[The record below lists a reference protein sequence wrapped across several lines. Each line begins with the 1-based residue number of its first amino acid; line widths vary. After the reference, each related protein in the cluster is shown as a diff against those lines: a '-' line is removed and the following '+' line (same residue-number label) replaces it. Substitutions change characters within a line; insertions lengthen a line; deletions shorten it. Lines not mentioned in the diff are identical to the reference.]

1 LTRESPW
8 LKIQDMSSRRAFT
21 AIVLGVALGVSVLG
35 ALWFSS
41 RIAQEYERE
50 FLQRSEWLARNFA
63 DQVWLQLRTIEDPSR
78 LRSVFNTMVDEFV
91 VMDPVIYAQIV
102 LDGELIAQHQ
112 HLGDALVERVLAL
125 PEGAVP
131 ARHTERKRLE
141 GGREYLDIWR
151 AIEPGRTDES
161 TSYVRLG
168 ISLTPLH
175 EAIWGLYQMVLL
187 WAVGFALVMG
197 GVAYLSWPWWVKGR
211 PLPDTERGDLTLTLS
226 ASGEGQGEVEGSG
239 ERSRTLSFGQLVI
252 DDHAKE
258 VRLNGTV
265 LPLTP
270 REYALLR
277 LLAAEPG
284 RVFSAQEIIERAWAT
299 EKFVSSEDVKK
310 YIYLVRQKIE
320 RDPQNPQIILTVRG
334 FGYKFVP
341 PS

>member
-1 LTRESPW
+1 
-8 LKIQDMSSRRAFT
+8 
-21 AIVLGVALGVSVLG
+21 
-35 ALWFSS
+35 
-41 RIAQEYERE
+41 
-50 FLQRSEWLARNFA
+50 
-63 DQVWLQLRTIEDPSR
+63 
-78 LRSVFNTMVDEFV
+78 
-91 VMDPVIYAQIV
+91 
-102 LDGELIAQHQ
+102 
-112 HLGDALVERVLAL
+112 
-125 PEGAVP
+125 
-131 ARHTERKRLE
+131 
-141 GGREYLDIWR
+141 
-151 AIEPGRTDES
+151 
-161 TSYVRLG
+161 
-168 ISLTPLH
+168 
-175 EAIWGLYQMVLL
+175 
-187 WAVGFALVMG
+187 
-197 GVAYLSWPWWVKGR
+197 VKGR

-320 RDPQNPQIILTVRG
+320 RDPKNPQIILTVRG

>member
-1 LTRESPW
+1 
-8 LKIQDMSSRRAFT
+8 MSSRSLFVG
-21 AIVLGVALGVSVLG
+21 IVAGIALGVSMLG

-41 RIAQEYERE
+41 RIAQEHERD

-63 DQVWLQLRTIEDPSR
+63 DQVWLQLRTLEDTSR

-112 HLGDALVERVLAL
+112 HLGDVPVGRVLAL

-131 ARHTERKRLE
+131 ARRLERKRLE
-141 GGREYLDIWR
+141 DGREYVDLWR
-151 AIEPGRTDES
+151 AIEPGRRDES
-161 TSYVRLG
+161 ASYVRLG

-175 EAIWGLYQMVLL
+175 EAIWGVYQMALL
-187 WAVGFALVMG
+187 WAMGLALVMG
-197 GVAYLSWPWWVKGR
+197 GVAYLSWPWWVKGASPS
-211 PLPDTERGDLTLTLS
+211 PLLPSPGLTPQPPSLKGRGSSPPSL
-226 ASGEGQGEVEGSG
+226 GEGSG
-239 ERSRTLSFGQLVI
+239 ERSGTLSFGQLVI

-270 REYALLR
+270 REYALMR
-277 LLAAEPG
+277 LLASEPG
-284 RVFSAQEIIERAWAT
+284 RVFSAQEIIERAWGT

-310 YIYLVRQKIE
+310 YIYLLRQKIE
-320 RDPQNPQIILTVRG
+320 RDPQNPQVILTVRG
-334 FGYKFVP
+334 FGYKFVL

>member
-1 LTRESPW
+1 
-8 LKIQDMSSRRAFT
+8 MSSRRAFT

-112 HLGDALVERVLAL
+112 HLGDAPVERVLAL

-211 PLPDTERGDLTLTLS
+211 PLPRPLPDTERG
-226 ASGEGQGEVEGSG
+226 ASPPPLGEGSG

-299 EKFVSSEDVKK
+299 EKSSRAKTSRN
-310 YIYLVRQKIE
+310 IS
-320 RDPQNPQIILTVRG
+320 ILCGRRSSATPKTPRSFSPCVGLGTSSCPRLS
-334 FGYKFVP
+334 VLI
-341 PS
+341 SV

>member
-1 LTRESPW
+1 
-8 LKIQDMSSRRAFT
+8 MSSRRAFT
-21 AIVLGVALGVSVLG
+21 AIVMGVALGLSALG
-35 ALWFSS
+35 AFWFSS
-41 RIAQEYERE
+41 RIAREQERD
-50 FLQRSEWLARNFA
+50 FIQRSEWLARNFA
-63 DQVWLQLRTIEDPSR
+63 DQVWLQLRTLEDPSR

-112 HLGDALVERVLAL
+112 HLGDAPVDRVLAL

-141 GGREYLDIWR
+141 GGREYVDLWR

-161 TSYVRLG
+161 VSYVRLG
-168 ISLTPLH
+168 VSLTPLH
-175 EAIWGLYQMVLL
+175 EAIVSMYQMALL

-197 GVAYLSWPWWVKGR
+197 LSAYLAWPWWAKTAPPS
-211 PLPDTERGDLTLTLS
+211 PLFPSPSEWRGAGGDEGGVLNS
-226 ASGEGQGEVEGSG
+226 A
-239 ERSRTLSFGQLVI
+239 LSFGQLAI

-270 REYALLR
+270 REYALIR
-277 LLAAEPG
+277 LLASEPG

>member
-112 HLGDALVERVLAL
+112 HLGDAPVERVLAL

-211 PLPDTERGDLTLTLS
+211 PLPRPLPDTERG
-226 ASGEGQGEVEGSG
+226 ASPPPLGEGSG

>member
-1 LTRESPW
+1 
-8 LKIQDMSSRRAFT
+8 MSSRRAFT
-21 AIVLGVALGVSVLG
+21 TIVIGIALGVSVLG

-41 RIAQEYERE
+41 RMAQEHERE
-50 FLQRSEWLARNFA
+50 FLRSSEWLARNFA

-112 HLGDALVERVLAL
+112 HLGDVPVERVLAL

-131 ARHTERKRLE
+131 ARHTERRRLE

-151 AIEPGRTDES
+151 AIEPGRTEES

-211 PLPDTERGDLTLTLS
+211 PLPRPLPDTGRGDLTLTLS
-226 ASGEGQGEVEGSG
+226 ASGEGQGEVR

-265 LPLTP
+265 LLLTP
-270 REYALLR
+270 REYALIR

>member
-1 LTRESPW
+1 
-8 LKIQDMSSRRAFT
+8 MSSRRAFT

-50 FLQRSEWLARNFA
+50 FLRSSEWLARNFA

-112 HLGDALVERVLAL
+112 HLGDVPVERVLAL

-131 ARHTERKRLE
+131 ARHTERRRLE

-211 PLPDTERGDLTLTLS
+211 PLPRPLPDTERGDLTLTLS
-226 ASGEGQGEVEGSG
+226 ASGEGQGEVR

>member
-1 LTRESPW
+1 
-8 LKIQDMSSRRAFT
+8 MSSRRAFT
-21 AIVLGVALGVSVLG
+21 AIVMGMALGVSVLG

-41 RIAQEYERE
+41 RIAREHERE
-50 FLQRSEWLARNFA
+50 FLRRSEWLARNFA
-63 DQVWLQLRTIEDPSR
+63 DQVWLQLRTLEDASR

-112 HLGDALVERVLAL
+112 HLGDAPVERVLAL

-131 ARHTERKRLE
+131 ARRLERKRLE
-141 GGREYLDIWR
+141 NGREYLDLWR

-161 TSYVRLG
+161 ASYVRLG
-168 ISLTPLH
+168 VSLTPLH
-175 EAIWGLYQMVLL
+175 EAIAGVYQLALL
-187 WAVGFALVMG
+187 WAVGLALVMG
-197 GVAYLSWPWWVKGR
+197 LVAYLSWPWWAKGASPS
-211 PLPDTERGDLTLTLS
+211 PLTSPPAPPCTGEGLGVR
-226 ASGEGQGEVEGSG
+226 SGEGSVLNSA
-239 ERSRTLSFGQLVI
+239 LSFGQLVI

-270 REYALLR
+270 REYALIR
-277 LLAAEPG
+277 LLASEPG

-310 YIYLVRQKIE
+310 YIYLVRQKLE

-341 PS
+341 PSQHGTPCP

>member
-1 LTRESPW
+1 
-8 LKIQDMSSRRAFT
+8 MSSRRAFT
-21 AIVLGVALGVSVLG
+21 AIVTGIALGVSVLG

-41 RIAQEYERE
+41 RIAQEHERE
-50 FLQRSEWLARNFA
+50 FLRRSEWLARNFA
-63 DQVWLQLRTIEDPSR
+63 DQVWLQLRTLEDASQ

-112 HLGDALVERVLAL
+112 HLGDAPVEQVLAL

-131 ARHTERKRLE
+131 ARRLERKRLE
-141 GGREYLDIWR
+141 DGREYLDLWR
-151 AIEPGRTDES
+151 AIEPGRADES
-161 TSYVRLG
+161 ASYVRLG

-175 EAIWGLYQMVLL
+175 EAIASVYQMALL
-187 WAVGFALVMG
+187 WAVGFAILMG
-197 GVAYLSWPWWVKGR
+197 LVAYLSWPWWVKAASPSPSS
-211 PLPDTERGDLTLTLS
+211 PLPSE
-226 ASGEGQGEVEGSG
+226 GEGSRGVRGLGEGAG
-239 ERSRTLSFGQLVI
+239 ERPGALSFGQLVI

-270 REYALLR
+270 REYALIR
-277 LLAAEPG
+277 LLASEPG
-284 RVFSAQEIIERAWAT
+284 RVFSAQEIIEGAWGT

-320 RDPQNPQIILTVRG
+320 RDPQNPQVILTVRG

-341 PS
+341 PSQ

>member
-1 LTRESPW
+1 
-8 LKIQDMSSRRAFT
+8 MSSRRAFT

-41 RIAQEYERE
+41 RIAREHERD
-50 FLQRSEWLARNFA
+50 FLRRSEWLARNFA
-63 DQVWLQLRTIEDPSR
+63 DHVWLQLRTLEDTSR

-112 HLGDALVERVLAL
+112 HLGDVPVERVLAF

-131 ARHTERKRLE
+131 ARRTERKRLE
-141 GGREYLDIWR
+141 DGREYLDLWR
-151 AIEPGRTDES
+151 AIEPGRSES
-161 TSYVRLG
+161 VSYVRLG
-168 ISLTPLH
+168 VSLTPLH
-175 EAIWGLYQMVLL
+175 EAIASVYQLALL

-197 GVAYLSWPWWVKGR
+197 LVAYLSWPWWAKAASPSPQA
-211 PLPDTERGDLTLTLS
+211 PLPSE
-226 ASGEGQGEVEGSG
+226 GEGRSGVRGWSSPPSLGEGAG
-239 ERSRTLSFGQLVI
+239 ERSGALSFGQLVI

-270 REYALLR
+270 REYALIR
-277 LLAAEPG
+277 LLASEPG
-284 RVFSAQEIIERAWAT
+284 RVFSAQEIIEGAWGT
-299 EKFVSSEDVKK
+299 EKFVSREDVKK

-320 RDPQNPQIILTVRG
+320 RDPQTPQIILTVRG

-341 PS
+341 PPQ